1 MEIDI
6 FPIPSSKGV
15 HRYIGTAFLGL
26 IIITYIVGAFM
37 LAQKLIGEDKEL
49 LCLLATIPIFIGGY
63 AVLILLLHGIKQCL
77 YAYFKLN
84 RKELNNRADQENM
97 DAYIVKHLEE
107 IQKKLDREPEAKMS
121 QSNIVAQPVQQD
133 PKLEEANDLQPKIMP
148 QLEDALKSAQRDLA
162 LFMQQLHIDRIQ
174 LTEAKEKHDK
184 EKLENILRYTRL
196 VFLPHGFSDE
206 ELYQIEEAVK
216 LLVQCN
222 GIVNCVSVKIA
233 KNKLKQADLKN
244 FAWNIGYQYN
254 IDSEVLAMFILNLF
268 HSWFKNTEKETIR
281 KTLRNTNG
289 AYSIK
294 IDENI
299 IDHLPELE
307 EKVLGKKHK

>member
-37 LAQKLIGEDKEL
+37 LAQKLIGEDKVL

-133 PKLEEANDLQPKIMP
+133 PKLEEANDCSQRLCLSSKMP
-148 QLEDALKSAQRDLA
+148 SKVPSEIWLCSCSSCT
-162 LFMQQLHIDRIQ
+162 
-174 LTEAKEKHDK
+174 LTAS
-184 EKLENILRYTRL
+184 N
-196 VFLPHGFSDE
+196 
-206 ELYQIEEAVK
+206 
-216 LLVQCN
+216 
-222 GIVNCVSVKIA
+222 
-233 KNKLKQADLKN
+233 
-244 FAWNIGYQYN
+244 
-254 IDSEVLAMFILNLF
+254 
-268 HSWFKNTEKETIR
+268 
-281 KTLRNTNG
+281 
-289 AYSIK
+289 
-294 IDENI
+294 
-299 IDHLPELE
+299 
-307 EKVLGKKHK
+307 

>member
-6 FPIPSSKGV
+6 FPIPSSEGV

-84 RKELNNRADQENM
+84 RNELNNRADQENM
-97 DAYIVKHLEE
+97 DVYIVKHLEE

-121 QSNIVAQPVQQD
+121 QSNIVAQLVQQD

-174 LTEAKEKHDK
+174 LTEAK
-184 EKLENILRYTRL
+184 
-196 VFLPHGFSDE
+196 
-206 ELYQIEEAVK
+206 
-216 LLVQCN
+216 
-222 GIVNCVSVKIA
+222 
-233 KNKLKQADLKN
+233 
-244 FAWNIGYQYN
+244 
-254 IDSEVLAMFILNLF
+254 
-268 HSWFKNTEKETIR
+268 
-281 KTLRNTNG
+281 
-289 AYSIK
+289 
-294 IDENI
+294 
-299 IDHLPELE
+299 
-307 EKVLGKKHK
+307 